1 MMSIKPSL
9 TTISYN
15 KKASEEINHQLNHI
29 LGDQINITSYY
40 HDQIRPHIKIKDDL
54 VLITTPILE
63 PIIVPRLEDDCKYI
77 VAHRNIDFAKINQL
91 LDIPQGED
99 VLVVNNIFENA
110 VEAVKELETVGLTS
124 YHFIPYNPDVPLLR
138 KYGYAVTLNEV
149 ELVPQDIPCVIDLGS
164 RLVSLVTITE
174 ILYILTGTS
183 NCDNLV
189 ISRYLSGLVNLS
201 LEISKHSK
209 QIESLQTH
217 LHMLMMN
224 FDDGIILADENMT
237 ISFHN
242 DIVKKIMGRED
253 LVGTNLRELIPR
265 IGPQE
270 YLSSGFCQIS
280 DKTLHYSIKAFSEVK
295 DHSFYA
301 ITIKDLTDIQT
312 IDEQYR
318 KQVKYS
324 GYSAKYTFSNILH
337 RSSSISNLIK
347 KAQGLA
353 LTDSTILITGESG
366 TGKELFAQSMHSVSS
381 RKNSPFVAINCAALT
396 ESLME
401 SEFFGYEEGAFT
413 GARKGGKR
421 GFFEM
426 AHTGTIFLD
435 EIGDTSL
442 SMQTKLLRVLQEK
455 EIMRIGGSKII
466 PVDVRVIAATNQD
479 LPALVRKGLFR
490 LDLFYRLNVLPLHI
504 PPLRDRPE
512 DIKILMNFYLA
523 KYALSQNKSKP
534 QLTPAIY
541 RLFEKHPWYGNIR
554 ELENISE
561 YIVSICT
568 SSANLY
574 DDVFDVLKYFSRK
587 ELMESNEQIEKC
599 LADADFSSSKMS
611 RDFYVIL
618 QCLSEIGAEKTYAG
632 KTLLQNHLEKQG
644 IRLTYQ
650 QIRTRLQFLKNA
662 GYINIFAGKGTLL
675 TQKGIDKLRSG
686 N

>member
-1 MMSIKPSL
+1 MSIKPSL

-63 PIIVPRLEDDCKYI
+63 PIIVPRLEEDCKYI
-77 VAHRNIDFAKINQL
+77 VARRNIDFTKINQL
-91 LDIPQGED
+91 LDIPQCED

-110 VEAVKELETVGLTS
+110 VEAVKELETVGLKG
-124 YHFIPYNPDVPLLR
+124 YNFIPYNPDVPLVR
-138 KYGYAVTLNEV
+138 KFGYVVTLNEV
-149 ELVPQDIPCVIDLGS
+149 ELVPEDIPHVIDLGS
-164 RLVSLVTITE
+164 RLISLVTITE

-209 QIESLQTH
+209 QIEALQTH
-217 LHMLMMN
+217 LHMLLMN
-224 FDDGIILADENMT
+224 FDDGIILTDENMT

-242 DIVKKIMGRED
+242 DIVKKIMAREN
-253 LVGTNLRELIPR
+253 LVGTDLRDLIPIIR
-265 IGPQE
+265 PQE
-270 YLSSGFCQIS
+270 YLGSGFCQIS
-280 DKTLHYSIKAFSEVK
+280 DKTLHYSIKTFSEVK
-295 DHSFYA
+295 IHSFYA

-318 KQVKYS
+318 KQMKYS
-324 GYSAKYTFSNILH
+324 GYNAKYTFANILY
-337 RSSSISNLIK
+337 RSPLVSDLIK

-353 LTDSTILITGESG
+353 QTDSTILITGESG
-366 TGKELFAQSMHSVSS
+366 TGKELFAQSMHAVSS
-381 RKNSPFVAINCAALT
+381 RKNNPFVAINCAALT
-396 ESLME
+396 ENLLE
-401 SEFFGYEEGAFT
+401 SELFGYEEGAFT

-442 SMQTKLLRVLQEK
+442 SMQIKLLRVLQEK

-466 PVDVRVIAATNQD
+466 PVDVRVITATNQD
-479 LPALVRKGLFR
+479 LPALIRKGLFR

-504 PPLRDRPE
+504 PPLRERTE

-523 KYALSQNKSKP
+523 KYALLQKKSKP
-534 QLTPAIY
+534 QLTPNIY

-554 ELENISE
+554 ELENIAE
-561 YIVSICT
+561 YIVSIC
-568 SSANLY
+568 SSSSNLY
-574 DDVFDVLKYFSRK
+574 GDISDVLKYFCRK
-587 ELMESNEQIEKC
+587 ELMESNEQNGQC
-599 LADADFSSSKMS
+599 LADANFSSSKMNK
-611 RDFYVIL
+611 DFFSIL
-618 QCLSEIGAEKTYAG
+618 HSLSEIGAEKAYIG
-632 KTLLQNHLEKQG
+632 KALLQNHMEHQG
-644 IRLTYQ
+644 VYLTYQ

-662 GYINIFAGKGTLL
+662 GYITIYAGKGTLL
-675 TQKGIDKLRSG
+675 TPKGIEKLRSG